1 MNCNN
6 CGTTNNF
13 GANFCIRCG
22 ESLLS
27 QQVVNQ
33 PVGQSVQS
41 SQMGQFH
48 EQQAAQPV
56 QSQVQSIQQPVMMNN
71 EKNGNVQS
79 LKFFKYIVAILLNP
93 FQTFK
98 SEETKLCVPK
108 NSIILTLIVLG
119 IITLKKFIDGVLSV
133 VRVRNFWTR
142 QTSWQWENIQ
152 NIDFGLIGKYLLIY
166 AVIIL
171 SITVVYYLAS
181 LVVKK
186 NIDFFK
192 MLSITSSAMV
202 PYIVFSMVLAPFI
215 VEMSLF
221 LYIVTSIIGTIYS
234 LLIIFEFVNDSIK
247 LNKKDNMIYLN
258 LICISVLLSIGIWI
272 YFKYTLLWLI
282 R

>member
-1 MNCNN
+1 MLKYIWVRLCEK
-6 CGTTNNF
+6 G
-13 GANFCIRCG
+13 
-22 ESLLS
+22 
-27 QQVVNQ
+27 VV
-33 PVGQSVQS
+33 
-41 SQMGQFH
+41 
-48 EQQAAQPV
+48 
-56 QSQVQSIQQPVMMNN
+56 
-71 EKNGNVQS
+71 
-79 LKFFKYIVAILLNP
+79 FFKYIVAILLNP